1 MATIKDVARLANVS
15 ITTVSRVINNK
26 SEGVSEETRQ
36 RVLQVMENLNYQP
49 NRVARGLVTRR
60 TNTLGL
66 ILPDITNPFFPEIA
80 RAVEDTA
87 NKHGYNI
94 ILCNTDD
101 RSDKEELY
109 IRVLKSKCVDGIVF
123 TSSTTPVF
131 RHVRQLRHYKMPF
144 VLLDRYFY
152 DEQLPG
158 VYTDGCQGMHEITR
172 FVLEMGHREIAYIGG
187 PNEAPN
193 SMYRYAGFERAL
205 KDFGLALDKELI
217 VEGNYKISGGRE
229 GVLELLGRGRDFTA
243 VVCAN
248 DLMAVGAMEELK
260 GAGFRIPEDVSV
272 TGFDDIPMAKYVEP
286 KLTTVAQP
294 CYQMGEM
301 ATELLIKLIEE
312 KPIEDVVI
320 TLKPR
325 LIIRDSV
332 KRVIQ

>member
-131 RHVRQLRHYKMPF
+131 RHVRQLRDYKMPF

-301 ATELLIKLIEE
+301 ATELLIKLIEG
-312 KPIEDVVI
+312 KPVKNAVI
-320 TLKPR
+320 TLKPE
-325 LIIRDSV
+325 LIVRDSV

>member
-15 ITTVSRVINNK
+15 ITTVSRVLNNK
-26 SEGVSEETRQ
+26 PEGVSEETRQ
-36 RVLQVMENLNYQP
+36 RVLEVVEHLNYQP

-123 TSSTTPVF
+123 TSSSMPVF
-131 RHVRQLRHYKMPF
+131 KHVKQLSDYKMPF
-144 VLLDRYFY
+144 VLLDRHFY
-152 DEQLPG
+152 DEKLPG
-158 VYTDGCQGMHEITR
+158 VYTDGYKGMYEITR
-172 FVLEMGHREIAYIGG
+172 YLLEMGHRKIAYIGG
-187 PNEAPN
+187 PHESPN
-193 SMYRYAGFERAL
+193 SMYRYAGFEQAL
-205 KDFGLALDKELI
+205 KDYGLVLDKELV
-217 VEGNYKISGGRE
+217 VEGNYKISGGSE
-229 GVLELLGRGRDFTA
+229 GVLELLKRRRDFTA

-248 DLMAVGAMEELK
+248 DIMAIGAMEVLK

-272 TGFDDIPMAKYVEP
+272 TGFDDVPMAKYVEP

-294 CYQMGEM
+294 CYQMGEV
-301 ATELLIKLIEE
+301 ATELLIKLVEG
-312 KPIEDVVI
+312 KPVKDTVI
-320 TLKPR
+320 TLKPK
-325 LIIRDSV
+325 LIIRNSV
-332 KRVIQ
+332 KKVI